1 MTNRQ
6 QGHNPLIK
14 NETGIEIPSD
24 QENNRKNITCGK
36 GLWKSIPG
44 RTLGEPSGSG
54 RSRQLPESKTLHSHT
69 IDLLQIIQST
79 RRTNEATQKQACSVT
94 RWPRWPQPSNDLQ
107 VQKEMP
113 TSSPA
118 PTTTESLW
126 QSGELQGLRLHGK
139 DKVMEESDKTHQ
151 TTLKRGSPTLPAE
164 ICNTGE
170 GLGSPG
176 QWPRA
181 RCCKGKG
188 SGGVSL
194 EKHCF

>member
-1 MTNRQ
+1 
-6 QGHNPLIK
+6 
-14 NETGIEIPSD
+14 
-24 QENNRKNITCGK
+24 
-36 GLWKSIPG
+36 
-44 RTLGEPSGSG
+44 
-54 RSRQLPESKTLHSHT
+54 
-69 IDLLQIIQST
+69 
-79 RRTNEATQKQACSVT
+79 
-94 RWPRWPQPSNDLQ
+94 
-107 VQKEMP
+107 MP

-126 QSGELQGLRLHGK
+126 QSGGLQGLRLHGK

-188 SGGVSL
+188 SGGGSL
-194 EKHCF
+194 GEALLPRENQKLAKEAVLLRDGAIRKEDGRKEKRNRKDFA